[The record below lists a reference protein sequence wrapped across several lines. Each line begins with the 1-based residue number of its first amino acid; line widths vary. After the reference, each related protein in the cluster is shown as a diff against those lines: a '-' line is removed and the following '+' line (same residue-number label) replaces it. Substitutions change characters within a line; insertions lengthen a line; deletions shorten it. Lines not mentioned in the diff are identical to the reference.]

1 MTEIKYRRHILVTGG
16 TRSGKSKFAED
27 LAGRIGE
34 EIIYLATAQAL
45 DDEMKERI
53 KRHQQRRPK
62 NWRTIEEPLEASG
75 IISGC
80 QRGATVLLDCL
91 TLFLSNWFF
100 KDEVLSLEYRE
111 EIINQKIASLAKTV
125 KGSEANII
133 IVSNELGWGLVPENE
148 LSRRF
153 RDLAGDAN
161 QRIAEVC
168 EEVYLLISGIPVQI
182 KGGRNV

>member
-1 MTEIKYRRHILVTGG
+1 MVTGG

-27 LAGRIGE
+27 LADAIGG

-53 KRHQQRRPK
+53 KKHQQRRPK
-62 NWRTIEEPLEASG
+62 NWTTIEEPLEAAR

-80 QRGATVLLDCL
+80 HQGTTVVLDCL
-91 TLFLSNWFF
+91 TLLISNWFF
-100 KDEVLSLEYRE
+100 KGEERSLDCRE
-111 EIINQKIASLAKTV
+111 AFVDAEITSLA
-125 KGSEANII
+125 GAIMESNANLIV
-133 IVSNELGWGLVPENE
+133 VSNELGWGLVPENE

-153 RDLAGDAN
+153 RDLAGNAN

-168 EEVYLLISGIPVQI
+168 EEVFLIVSGIPLPI
-182 KGGRNV
+182 KGGSDV